1 MPVSPEESLHPCLC
15 PSWAS
20 PAAGRSMRPLPA
32 QHASSVWTTSTR
44 CVLVFITRR
53 QELGKLAEDNS
64 NLAGGPSA
72 MLWVDRGRHVMLRAE
87 HLCFRLVYSTQRRQ
101 NRRRKDGKKSTLLL
115 RGFAKLRGGGG
126 MRPDKM
132 HTLCGGYETL
142 CNAAISSRRTATRG
156 VWFARYF
163 FSFSKPSDR
172 PLAPCTSRTYI

>member
-1 MPVSPEESLHPCLC
+1 MSLSKLGLASRRAFHAAAPRAARILCLDNIDPVCF
-15 PSWAS
+15 
-20 PAAGRSMRPLPA
+20 G
-32 QHASSVWTTSTR
+32 
-44 CVLVFITRR
+44 IKRR

-132 HTLCGGYETL
+132 HTPRGGYETL
-142 CNAAISSRRTATRG
+142 CSAAISSRRTATRG

-172 PLAPCTSRTYI
+172 LLAPCTSRTYI